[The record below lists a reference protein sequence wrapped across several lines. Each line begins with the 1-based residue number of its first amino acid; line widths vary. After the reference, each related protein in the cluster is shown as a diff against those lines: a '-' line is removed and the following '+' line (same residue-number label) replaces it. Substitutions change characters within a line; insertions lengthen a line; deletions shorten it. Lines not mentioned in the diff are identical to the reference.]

1 MKLATYQKPTNPNQA
16 MLQDEHIELTSTI
29 AQHLSDTMT
38 KMNALEDEL
47 LKTNERLLKTNERL
61 LKTNERLLKTN
72 ERLAELSSIFTDTV
86 SGKGA

>member
-1 MKLATYQKPTNPNQA
+1 MTNTQPTEIDQE
-16 MLQDEHIELTSTI
+16 MLQDDHIELTSTI

-61 LKTNERLLKTN
+61 
-72 ERLAELSSIFTDTV
+72 AELSSIFTDTV

>member
-1 MKLATYQKPTNPNQA
+1 MTNTQPTEINQA

-29 AQHLSDTMT
+29 AQHLSDAMT
-38 KMNALEDEL
+38 KINALEDE
-47 LKTNERLLKTNERL
+47 LLKTNERL

>member
-1 MKLATYQKPTNPNQA
+1 MTNTQPTEINQA

-29 AQHLSDTMT
+29 AQHLSDAMT
-38 KMNALEDEL
+38 KINTLEDE
-47 LKTNERLLKTNERL
+47 L

>member
-1 MKLATYQKPTNPNQA
+1 MKLATYQRPTNPTQE

-29 AQHLSDTMT
+29 AQHLSDAMT
-38 KMNALEDEL
+38 KINALEDE
-47 LKTNERLLKTNERL
+47 L

>member
-1 MKLATYQKPTNPNQA
+1 MTNTQPTEIDQE
-16 MLQDEHIELTSTI
+16 MLQDDHIELTSTI
-29 AQHLSDTMT
+29 AQHLSDAMT
-38 KMNALEDEL
+38 KINTLEDE
-47 LKTNERLLKTNERL
+47 LLKTNERL